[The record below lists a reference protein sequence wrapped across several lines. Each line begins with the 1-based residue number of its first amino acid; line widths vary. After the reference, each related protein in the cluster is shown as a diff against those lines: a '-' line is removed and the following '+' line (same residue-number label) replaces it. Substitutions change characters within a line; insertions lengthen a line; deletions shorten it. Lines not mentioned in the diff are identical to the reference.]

1 MNKSI
6 EKLAKKPFFTIKE
19 AEKRG
24 ISRRMLS
31 YYVKNG
37 EMERIARGIY
47 CSSHYE
53 PSDKNLKWED
63 LAIAASNIPG
73 GVICLISAL
82 VYYDLTDEM
91 MKKFWIAVDNSH
103 SKTKFPLSRIIRMR
117 NMGIGVNTIKM
128 ADLNVKIFD
137 KERTIIDSFRLLDF
151 ETAMKALKRYLQ
163 NRKEKPNINKLSK
176 YAKAL
181 RASKVQKYITAL
193 VT

>member
-6 EKLAKKPFFTIKE
+6 EKLAKKPFFNIKE

-31 YYVKNG
+31 YYVEKG
-37 EMERIARGIY
+37 EMERIARGVY

-53 PSDKNLKWED
+53 PSDKNLKWEE
-63 LAIAASNIPG
+63 LAVAARNIQG

-103 SKTKFPLSRIIRMR
+103 SK
-117 NMGIGVNTIKM
+117 
-128 ADLNVKIFD
+128 
-137 KERTIIDSFRLLDF
+137 
-151 ETAMKALKRYLQ
+151 
-163 NRKEKPNINKLSK
+163 
-176 YAKAL
+176 AK
-181 RASKVQKYITAL
+181 
-193 VT
+193 